1 MKGNWII
8 TSLIAGLIGG
18 ILTFYFT
25 SNLKIS
31 IVASV
36 IIFILVILRNPKRRY
51 MKVFWV
57 ILSMLTILNKFFFQV
72 IGNISG
78 IDFKVGSS
86 EVGDAVS
93 IFLVALAGLA
103 LVLDYFERN
112 GKLSG
117 TFLEVNKNVK
127 RKVSGTNIHINQQ
140 INKEK
145 SPSKDDQ

>member
-1 MKGNWII
+1 
-8 TSLIAGLIGG
+8 
-18 ILTFYFT
+18 
-25 SNLKIS
+25 
-31 IVASV
+31 
-36 IIFILVILRNPKRRY
+36 

-117 TFLEVNKNVK
+117 TFLEVNKNVN